1 MNKKLKLGILIL
13 LSLSVYF
20 IYQKNNHKKE
30 NILILGD
37 NLSLG
42 RNSYGIYEYSY
53 IDYYKDAIKGKEVT
67 LNKKYCQ
74 KDLTIQNLL
83 EKIQTHPE
91 MKRDLKEADL
101 LFLNI
106 GYNDLVYKLSLEE
119 EITPDLLSQILKEIE
134 KEYQELQKEIF
145 KYYKKEIIIIGYYSS
160 NQKDYYQNQ
169 GIRGMNRILQENS
182 KNIYIDTESI
192 LNKKEYFSN
201 PRSYYPN
208 RLGYQKVAEEIMRK
222 TLEKSKNI

>member
-20 IYQKNNHKKE
+20 IYQKTNHKKE

-37 NLSLG
+37 NFSLG
-42 RNSYGIYEYSY
+42 RNSYGIYDYSY
-53 IDYYKDAIKGKEVT
+53 IDYYKDSIEGKEVK

-74 KDLTIQNLL
+74 KDLTIQSLL
-83 EKIQTHPE
+83 EKIQTYPE
-91 MKRDLKEADL
+91 IKRDLKEANL
-101 LFLNI
+101 LFLNV
-106 GYNDLVYKLSLEE
+106 GYTDLLYKLSLKEK
-119 EITPDLLSQILKEIE
+119 ITPNLLNQILQEIE
-134 KEYQELQKEIF
+134 NEFQELQKEIS
-145 KYYKKEIIIIGYYSS
+145 KYYKKKIIIIGYYSS
-160 NQKDYYQNQ
+160 KQKDYYQNQ
-169 GIRGMNRILQENS
+169 GIRGMNKIFQEDS
-182 KNIYIDTESI
+182 RNIYIDTESI

-201 PRSYYPN
+201 PSSYYPN

>member
-20 IYQKNNHKKE
+20 IYQKTNHKKE

-53 IDYYKDAIKGKEVT
+53 IDYYKDSIEGKDVK

-74 KDLTIQNLL
+74 KDLTIKNLL
-83 EKIQTHPE
+83 EMIQTHPE
-91 MKRDLKEADL
+91 IKRDLKEANL
-101 LFLNI
+101 LFLNV
-106 GYNDLVYKLSLEE
+106 GYTDLLYKLSLEE
-119 EITPDLLSQILKEIE
+119 EITPNQLSQILKEIE

-145 KYYKKEIIIIGYYSS
+145 KYYKKKIITIGYYTSG
-160 NQKDYYQNQ
+160 QKDYYQNQ
-169 GIRGMNRILQENS
+169 GIRGINRILQENS

-201 PRSYYPN
+201 PSSYYPN
-208 RLGYQKVAEEIMRK
+208 RLGYQRLAEEIMRK